1 MRSSTESILS
11 STVPCVA
18 WVSINLTINKIMT
31 NNNDALT
38 ETYKTL
44 PLECTFLKLEKW
56 STYLQLFTQKKQKKP
71 MSLQLSSRRLLS
83 HDALLK

>member
-31 NNNDALT
+31 NNNDALS

-44 PLECTFLKLEKW
+44 PQECTFLKLEKW
-56 STYLQLFTQKKQKKP
+56 PTYLQLFTQKKKKQTK
-71 MSLQLSSRRLLS
+71 SLCHYS
-83 HDALLK
+83 